1 MISLLFI
8 VLAVIYG
15 YVTNRMGVKTL
26 PATIG
31 GIIGIVLITV
41 LGLNVG
47 FAMNRIAWIVF
58 VGVYIAVASLVPVWI
73 LLQPRDYLSSFLLYA
88 MIGLAFIGVV
98 AGAFTGTEVLQWC

>member
-1 MISLLFI
+1 MMPAKTAFGFVTNPTGNSLPAMISLLFI

-47 FAMNRIAWIVF
+47 FAMTVSHGRIRRCVHRCSF
-58 VGVYIAVASLVPVWI
+58 PGSRMDPVIAP
-73 LLQPRDYLSSFLLYA
+73 
-88 MIGLAFIGVV
+88 
-98 AGAFTGTEVLQWC
+98 